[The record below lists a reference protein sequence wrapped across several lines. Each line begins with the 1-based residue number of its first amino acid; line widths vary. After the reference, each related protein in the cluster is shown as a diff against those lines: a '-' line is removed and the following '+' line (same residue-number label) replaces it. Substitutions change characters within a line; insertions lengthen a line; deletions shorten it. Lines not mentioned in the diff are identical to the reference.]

1 MSGKKRKTQ
10 AQGANRYFRSRSRLW
25 ASILYDNIIVDCDFG
40 PVTINDAHRIY
51 FLRVAYAWVLSRV
64 VFDRLDFEV
73 KLKLTNVHWS

>member
-1 MSGKKRKTQ
+1 
-10 AQGANRYFRSRSRLW
+10 
-25 ASILYDNIIVDCDFG
+25 CDFG

-73 KLKLTNVHWS
+73 KLKLTNTTDFCANTYFLKRQENVGRPKPVSSKKF